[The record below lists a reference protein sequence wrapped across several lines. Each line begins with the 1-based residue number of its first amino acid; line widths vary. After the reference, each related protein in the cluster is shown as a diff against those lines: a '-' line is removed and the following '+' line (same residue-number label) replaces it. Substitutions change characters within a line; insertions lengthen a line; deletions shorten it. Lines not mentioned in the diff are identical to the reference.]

1 MVTTE
6 TQIELLTRTAMA
18 SWKQVIG
25 RVDEL
30 LSSTGDDGLEKEVAP
45 GRNRIFYL
53 VGHLAAV
60 SDRLFPLLGLGERLH
75 PEYDTEYLENPDT
88 HTTSKVPASELRKAW
103 TDINSKLTAAMEA
116 LRPEQWLE
124 KHTAV
129 SEEDFAKDPL
139 RNRLAVLLSRT
150 NHASFHIGQ
159 IRLTQ

>member
-6 TQIELLTRTAMA
+6 TQTELLTRTAIA

-25 RVDEL
+25 RVDEV
-30 LSSTGDDGLEKEVAP
+30 LSSTNDEGLEKVVAP
-45 GRNRIFYL
+45 GKNRILYL

-60 SDRLFPLLGLGERLH
+60 SDRMLPLLGLGDRLH
-75 PEYDTEYLENPDT
+75 PEFDAEFLENPDSHGPT
-88 HTTSKVPASELRKAW
+88 KVSAAGVRAAW
-103 TDINSKLTAAMEA
+103 TAINSKLTGAMEA
-116 LRPEQWLE
+116 LKPEQWLE
-124 KHTAV
+124 RHNSV

-150 NHASFHIGQ
+150 NHASFHVGQ